1 VEVGRLDTAGLDRCN
16 VIDEDRKCMIIDIE
30 KIDIEFRQHKGIVQT
45 PMGDYEV
52 THPQVYVLA
61 INRDNDAILHVGYL
75 GTHDGAPFNSTLQ
88 LAALPQGLQDEIV
101 AKVKEK
107 AGRDMKVCIT
117 PAETL
122 VEDADDDDYDNTDD
136 EDTE

>member
-1 VEVGRLDTAGLDRCN
+1 
-16 VIDEDRKCMIIDIE
+16 MQ
-30 KIDIEFRQHKGIVQT
+30 IDIEFRPHKGIVQT

-52 THPQVYVLA
+52 IHPQVMVLA
-61 INRDNDAILHVGYL
+61 INRENETIMHVGYL

-88 LAALPQGLQDEIV
+88 LAALPQGMQDEIV

-107 AGRDMKVCIT
+107 AGREDMRICIT

-122 VEDADDDDYDNTDD
+122 RDVDDDEGADVIDGD
-136 EDTE
+136 EE